1 MPAAPSDVRTTTEQW
16 FLARGLPHFIEDYR
30 ADRDVFTRA
39 LPALGVIL
47 LLQLTFAA
55 DLRWRWWQNT
65 LALVAAALAVLGA
78 LLIVNRLRGRSALQL
93 PDRVG
98 RVELGLFLVLPALV
112 VFAVH
117 RSAVDAGLEVVSSLI
132 ILGIVYLIVS
142 YGIIPMIRWAIGQM
156 ARQLGSVIG
165 LAGRALPLMLL
176 ISITLFVTADF
187 WQVAASLRPGR
198 LTAALAFLGI
208 VALGFLLA
216 RLPTEVAKLRGE
228 MKDETVRSAAIGTP
242 VAASLTGLPGALH
255 AAPLSGRERGNVLL
269 VLLFTQVVQVVLVG
283 LINAAFFL
291 VFGFVVIR
299 PEVITSWLGANIH
312 TTALHLHL
320 FGWALDVSHA
330 LIRVCALLGG
340 VAAFYFAIY
349 VITDSTYRAEFF
361 EEILGQV
368 RQSIAVRT
376 VYLSLPREP
385 GGDRA
390 G

>member
-1 MPAAPSDVRTTTEQW
+1 MPAAPDVRTTTEQW

-30 ADRDVFTRA
+30 ADRDVYTRA

-55 DLRWRWWQNT
+55 DLSWRWWQNT
-65 LALVAAALAVLGA
+65 LALIAAAAAVLA
-78 LLIVNRLRGRSALQL
+78 AIAVVNRLRGRSALQL

-98 RVELGLFLVLPALV
+98 RVEIGLFLLLPALV
-112 VFAVH
+112 VLAVR
-117 RSAVDAGLEVVSSLI
+117 RSILDAALEVVTSLVV
-132 ILGIVYLIVS
+132 LGVVYLIVS
-142 YGIIPMIRWAIGQM
+142 YGIVPMIRWAIGQM

-198 LTAALAFLGI
+198 LTAAVAFLGI

-228 MKDETVRSAAIGTP
+228 MKDDVVRTAAAGTP
-242 VAASLTGLPGALH
+242 VAGALADLPEALH

-283 LINAAFFL
+283 LINAGFFL
-291 VFGFVVIR
+291 VFGLVVIR
-299 PEVITSWLGANIH
+299 PEVVTSWLGDKIDP
-312 TTALHLHL
+312 TFLHWHI
-320 FGWALDVSHA
+320 FGWVLDTSQAL
-330 LIRVCALLGG
+330 LRVCALLGG

-349 VITDSTYRAEFF
+349 VITDATYRAEFF

-376 VYLSLPREP
+376 VYLSLPHT
-385 GGDRA
+385 GGDDR
-390 G
+390 GR